1 MKEEVIEKQ
10 EYPSW
15 FALSLCYI
23 LLSYRS
29 KLQVREVM
37 QRSDGA
43 YYLCP
48 RCGISL
54 DRDFQSYCDR
64 CGQRLDWAGY
74 RKARVIFPQ
83 TKD

>member
-48 RCGISL
+48 RWINMVRVKEEVSCTSL
-54 DRDFQSYCDR
+54 TQVF
-64 CGQRLDWAGY
+64 LL
-74 RKARVIFPQ
+74 K
-83 TKD
+83 K